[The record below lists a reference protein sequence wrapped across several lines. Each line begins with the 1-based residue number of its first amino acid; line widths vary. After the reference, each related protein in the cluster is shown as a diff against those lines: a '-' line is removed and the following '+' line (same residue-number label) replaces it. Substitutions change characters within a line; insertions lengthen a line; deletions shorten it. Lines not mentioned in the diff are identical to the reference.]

1 MPILGTPHIVVG
13 VGGTKK
19 ALAVCGKTGAADH
32 EESLMNANTIS
43 NIPEMMELIK
53 AVAHIGLDW
62 GYGEFKLTDE
72 HIKKARA
79 IYEAQGS
86 KEGQKPPTPSCESM
100 ITETPETDALFSPLW
115 SNFGINFMPPTENE
129 LHEVTKSH
137 RRLERERD
145 DARNIAHDLAVELY
159 SSQHT
164 PEKSNAGRLIKK
176 AMSLLPNTHQN
187 HGESK

>member
-1 MPILGTPHIVVG
+1 MTDTTDTDQTPPTEPTEPTAAPAVIGCSDLLGKLVVDNNMPILGIPHIVVG

-86 KEGQKPPTPSCESM
+86 KEGQKPPTPSGKGK
-100 ITETPETDALFSPLW
+100 PEQAAKKIF
-115 SNFGINFMPPTENE
+115 
-129 LHEVTKSH
+129 
-137 RRLERERD
+137 
-145 DARNIAHDLAVELY
+145 
-159 SSQHT
+159 
-164 PEKSNAGRLIKK
+164 NAGFVSEQEIAEIIRKTIR
-176 AMSLLPNTHQN
+176 A
-187 HGESK
+187 